1 VTEPAGFQRLAVRVT
16 PDAERQIRGGHP
28 WVFDRSVT
36 SVNPA
41 GAAGDLAVV
50 FDRQRRFAAIG
61 LYDPSSPIRVR
72 ILHHG
77 KPTPIDDDFWRRRV
91 ADALAR
97 RATLLETPDTDAFR
111 WLHGENDGLPGLV
124 ADRYADTT
132 VLKVY
137 TQAWFPHLDAVVA
150 ALQSE
155 LPAERVV
162 VRLGRDAA
170 RAGGPGGW
178 SDGQALI
185 GAVPDT
191 PVEFLEGELRFTA
204 DVVAGQKTGHFL
216 DQRDNR
222 RRVRQLAAG
231 LDVLDVYSCTG
242 GFAVNAAAGG
252 ARSVHRVDQSSA
264 AIRAGR
270 HHLELNASNRSVAR
284 CRDHGT
290 VGDAVD
296 VLGDLLRRRERFGL
310 VVVDPPS
317 FASRADQVDR
327 ALQSYSRLAELASRL
342 VEPGG
347 LLFQASC
354 SSRIDEHQLA
364 VAVHA
369 GARAAGRSAVELR
382 RTGHAVDHPVGFP
395 EGAYLDALFV
405 RIERP

>member
-1 VTEPAGFQRLAVRVT
+1 MTEPAGPSRLAVRVT

-36 SVNPA
+36 SVRPE
-41 GAAGDLAVV
+41 GDAGDLAVV
-50 FDRQRRFAAIG
+50 FDRQRRFTAIG
-61 LYDPSSPIRVR
+61 LYDPNSPIRVR

-77 KPTPIDDDFWRRRV
+77 KPTPIDEDFWRRRV
-91 ADALAR
+91 ADALAH
-97 RATLLETPDTDAFR
+97 RATLLDDPETDAFR
-111 WLHGENDGLPGLV
+111 WLHGENDRLPGLV

-137 TQAWFPHLDAVVA
+137 TPAWFPHLEAVVA

-162 VRLGRDAA
+162 LRLGRDAA
-170 RAGGPGGW
+170 RAGGPVGW
-178 SDGQALI
+178 SDGQALV
-185 GAVPDT
+185 GDLPDA
-191 PVEFLEGELRFTA
+191 PVEFLEGGVRFIA

-231 LDVLDVYSCTG
+231 LDVLDVFSCTG

-252 ARSVHRVDQSSA
+252 ARSVHRVDLSAA
-264 AIRAGR
+264 AIRSGR
-270 HHLELNASNRSVAR
+270 RHLELNSSNRSVAR

-290 VGDAVD
+290 VGDAVE
-296 VLGDLLRRRERFGL
+296 VMGDLLRRRERFGL

-327 ALQSYSRLAELASRL
+327 ALQSYARLAELASRL
-342 VEPGG
+342 LEPGG
-347 LLFQASC
+347 VLLQASC
-354 SSRIDEHQLA
+354 SSRIDEHRLA

-369 GARAAGRSAVELR
+369 GADAANRQAVELR
-382 RTGHAVDHPVGFP
+382 RTGHAVDHPVGFA
-395 EGAYLDALFV
+395 EGAYLDAVLV
-405 RIERP
+405 RIERR